1 MKFIHETWKN
11 KPVTGWFEAYRS
23 EAGAFDP
30 TGYHYVDDSGDLRW
44 NPRRESPVGW
54 MESWESGV
62 AAMAALGWIPA
73 K

>member
-1 MKFIHETWKN
+1 MKFIHETWAN
-11 KPVTGWFEAYRS
+11 KPVPGWFEVYRS
-23 EAGAFDP
+23 EAGAFVP
-30 TGYHYVDDSGDLRW
+30 AGYHRFEGDNVVWDSQ
-44 NPRRESPVGW
+44 RESPVGW